1 MRIKERK
8 SRGRRKLYGAIGEKG
23 LFLCLVSC
31 GGGIRIQHRN
41 FIIGRGGK
49 SYFFPLF
56 FFAIIEQLKSLD
68 FYSGRAFFV
77 EHAISRLLRV

>member
-31 GGGIRIQHRN
+31 GGGIRVR
-41 FIIGRGGK
+41 GK

-68 FYSGRAFFV
+68 FYSGQAFFV
-77 EHAISRLLRV
+77 EYAISRLLRV